1 MSTLNYLKNVKKLKV
16 VFHFPINFKIVIKS
30 IFFNLFFINKI
41 NVVSILMKQKST
53 REQEKDNNK
62 TFLLLI

>member
-16 VFHFPINFKIVIKS
+16 VFHSPINFKIVIKS

-41 NVVSILMKQKST
+41 NVVSILINRKLT
-53 REQEKDNNK
+53 
-62 TFLLLI
+62 